1 MKIWKSYMWTAE
13 WRIKWRH
20 EPIWAPDEGWSS
32 HFCSCE
38 KKAWEKFRVLRD
50 SNPWPL
56 RYRCRALSQLG
67 AGRCD
72 LSTDMKFYLFMI
84 KKELRCTEAQF
95 SVVTLHQSNV
105 LTIYSARSRFRLLTV
120 LYILVKAQEAQFLTA
135 CLFAECFQSVS
146 IGHETGVSRH
156 PEALYGM
163 VANLQNNFEAK
174 HFNLKS
180 LVADLFVSL
189 VW

>member
-1 MKIWKSYMWTAE
+1 MNIWKSYMWTAV

-20 EPIWAPDEGWSS
+20 ESS

-38 KKAWEKFRVLRD
+38 KKAWKKFGLVRD

-56 RYRCRALSQLG
+56 RYRCSALSQLG

-84 KKELRCTEAQF
+84 KKRTSLYFKSSIF
-95 SVVTLHQSNV
+95 SHNFTSKHRTDN
-105 LTIYSARSRFRLLTV
+105 LLCFYT
-120 LYILVKAQEAQFLTA
+120 LVKAQEAQFLTA
-135 CLFAECFQSVS
+135 CFFAECLQLVMKLECH
-146 IGHETGVSRH
+146 GTRRH
-156 PEALYGM
+156 YM

-189 VW
+189 AW